1 MTDEDQMDDFLSNS
15 RISVGDKI
23 VPIESRRISFGGFFV
38 IVSLLFLLAS
48 VPFFFKWANLSVSNG
63 FRPNNVRILNESKQ
77 SIPSFLAI
85 SKTLS
90 DGRLMRSSAYRLVA
104 PTSLTSQRRSFI
116 DNRSIME
123 WTRNVASKI

>member
-15 RISVGDKI
+15 RVSVSDKI
-23 VPIESRRISFGGFFV
+23 VPIESRRISFWGIFV
-38 IVSLLFLLAS
+38 IVLLLFVLAS
-48 VPFFFKWANLSVSNG
+48 VPFFFNRANPLVSNG
-63 FRPNNVRILNESKQ
+63 SRPNNVRVLNESVQ

-104 PTSLTSQRRSFI
+104 PTSFTSQRRSFI
-116 DNRSIME
+116 DSSSITE